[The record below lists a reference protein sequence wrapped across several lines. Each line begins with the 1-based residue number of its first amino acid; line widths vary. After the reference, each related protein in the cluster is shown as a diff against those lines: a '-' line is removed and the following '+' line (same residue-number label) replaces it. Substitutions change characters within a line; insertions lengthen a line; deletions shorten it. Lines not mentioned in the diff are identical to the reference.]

1 MYKKVVKF
9 TQQKIF
15 WVLVFGIRIWYLAS
29 PTDRSI
35 RTKMKKYKV
44 LGDLGNVIQA
54 LDEIDQDKLLKTGVN
69 EIINI
74 HMKIL
79 KNQQRELKNLTKEL
93 KKEVKSPNKKV
104 IL

>member
-1 MYKKVVKF
+1 
-9 TQQKIF
+9 
-15 WVLVFGIRIWYLAS
+15 
-29 PTDRSI
+29 
-35 RTKMKKYKV
+35 MKKYKV
-44 LGDLGNVIQA
+44 LGDLGNVLQA

-104 IL
+104 ISWAITV

>member
-1 MYKKVVKF
+1 MAWLSFGEF
-9 TQQKIF
+9 TARGK
-15 WVLVFGIRIWYLAS
+15 LEL
-29 PTDRSI
+29 TDF

>member
-1 MYKKVVKF
+1 MSCPKKL
-9 TQQKIF
+9 
-15 WVLVFGIRIWYLAS
+15 VLKSFLDTILQS
-29 PTDRSI
+29 RSLCI

>member
-1 MYKKVVKF
+1 MNCHPVQIFVDIHCHF
-9 TQQKIF
+9 DQQQWNI
-15 WVLVFGIRIWYLAS
+15 
-29 PTDRSI
+29 D
-35 RTKMKKYKV
+35 TKMKKYKV
-44 LGDLGNVIQA
+44 LGDLGTVIKA

-104 IL
+104 ICT

>member
-1 MYKKVVKF
+1 MSFGECTARVK
-9 TQQKIF
+9 
-15 WVLVFGIRIWYLAS
+15 LEL
-29 PTDRSI
+29 TDI